1 MDAGAGWQTKDVVVV
16 ASSLASLVGV
26 PWLTHIFSRRRIG
39 PDKVWNLKLEA
50 YNQIIQA
57 VVEASGSFRKAQS
70 ILETAPKRAIDCLD
84 TEPGADQ
91 EIAKGIDRLDRMFDL
106 MNGNQLI
113 CSKMVSITGL
123 VIYSECGVKRY
134 AVTLEDIKVISQEMS
149 WGCEKLK
156 SLCKEELGLVDR
168 NPRRT
173 RTPFLLFMLREW
185 IANMLGRRREEG
197 SS

>member
-70 ILETAPKRAIDCLD
+70 ILAEA
-84 TEPGADQ
+84 GY
-91 EIAKGIDRLDRMFDL
+91 RL
-106 MNGNQLI
+106 
-113 CSKMVSITGL
+113 S
-123 VIYSECGVKRY
+123 
-134 AVTLEDIKVISQEMS
+134 
-149 WGCEKLK
+149 
-156 SLCKEELGLVDR
+156 
-168 NPRRT
+168 
-173 RTPFLLFMLREW
+173 
-185 IANMLGRRREEG
+185 
-197 SS
+197 